1 MRSAGTS
8 PTRWWKR
15 SAPRAEVLES
25 RAMPLAAACALM
37 MLAALAASPAVAAED
52 ALVGAQA
59 LLSAWHE
66 DPARIDR
73 ARALLE
79 TAVAANPTPEAL
91 TELSR
96 VWFLTGDFRA
106 RSEGERVTAY
116 ERGMEAGRRA
126 IAAAPQNDQAHLFL
140 AFNTGRTAEIRGVM
154 RALALVGTIR
164 EESAT
169 VLRLNPANVEGLIL
183 AGGLAADLPAMMGGD
198 KTKAEGFFKAG
209 AQDRPA
215 PDRRAHRARST
226 LHRQQALARCPAR
239 AAKRHR
245 RADRHEQAPVG
256 HERSAACQDAARR
269 ATRPHAGP

>member
-1 MRSAGTS
+1 M
-8 PTRWWKR
+8 
-15 SAPRAEVLES
+15 PR
-25 RAMPLAAACALM
+25 AAACALM
-37 MLAALAASPAVAAED
+37 MLAVLAASPAVAAEE
-52 ALVGAQA
+52 ALVAAQA
-59 LLSAWHE
+59 LLSDWHE

-126 IAAAPQNDQAHLFL
+126 IAAAPQSDQAHLFL

-198 KTKAEGFFKAG
+198 KTKAEGFFKRALEIDPRQTG
-209 AQDRPA
+209 ARIELARLYIASKRWLDAQHELQNVIDEPTATNRPRWVMSDRP
-215 PDRRAHRARST
+215 RART
-226 LHRQQALARCPAR
+226 LLAELRDHGRIPGPPAPP
-239 AAKRHR
+239 
-245 RADRHEQAPVG
+245 QSP
-256 HERSAACQDAARR
+256 
-269 ATRPHAGP
+269 